1 MPASDPARR
10 CVLGS
15 RQVRFMVKRACV
27 NNELQ
32 HISRRLTGLCM
43 KRPGLALG
51 VWGEP
56 GIGKTHTALVL
67 LRGIP
72 CQTKTVH
79 ATQALEKILLA
90 LAHPKKL
97 TLWLEKILE
106 RLTKGKTLEL
116 GILNQALVALLAA
129 NAPIILQVEDLH
141 EASPERLEFFKQLA
155 LGVVRTRGVGLIVTS
170 RAQPPEGFEAIRLTP
185 LNREESDALLEA
197 EASARLPSEALAW
210 LFERAAG
217 NPLFTV
223 EFFRL
228 LARQG
233 SLWNNG
239 QRWRFRTPEHETM
252 PVTVEALIEQ
262 VLHETASTPALENAI
277 GAKAMLGLGASEQ
290 LWAEV
295 AGLMLEDL
303 SVVKQELEHRG
314 VISNGEFAHPLF
326 REVVTHGLQPEQR
339 QGFARRAL
347 EVLEG
352 DPRVAA
358 EFVKDANLEPEVA
371 FERFEKAVQ
380 AAKNAGDEIQ
390 SARFKVNAIE
400 YASGKRRAI
409 MAFEAGQALEK
420 TNLSE
425 AIRLLQISLE
435 EQPKHADTI
444 FWLAG
449 CYATRGE
456 SGEVEKLLGRI
467 SDDEKMQTG
476 WIKRQISLRFA
487 LGDYAGVLERWKA
500 DSRLHNDP
508 DPILAYNVGFARST
522 QGDQEGAETIALAAL
537 KEPQINALNRARL
550 WVVCG
555 LSWHYREE
563 QVTALTCFDKAVA
576 AAVEAKNPA
585 FTAAT
590 LHNRSMVWEHTSQE
604 VQMLVDTEEALR
616 LYAEVGIVRNYASTL
631 TKKARILHEMGEYE
645 RAEEC
650 FQESRTILLQND
662 ASIFLVT
669 CECLLSELYLD
680 WQPSY
685 GSALAI
691 KHAELA
697 LRVARPMGGFKFCA
711 SLQICSLVEAKQGNA
726 TRSLALI
733 EECIKLLEAAGSKCP
748 HQVLSTQGL
757 ALAQLG
763 EVKMA
768 TAILQE
774 AYDLV
779 LATDW
784 RVYAEKINLEIARI
798 TNDFE
803 RARTSFAWFKDHNL
817 MNGVNI
823 AIRYFPELATNH
835 TPKTSRLSI
844 PESIPHLEVLGS
856 MQILL
861 ESQITPVRGRKRQE
875 LLALLLEARISGR
888 SEVSRLELV
897 DKLYPDADEIQ
908 SNAGLRDVIY
918 QLRSSLGENTL
929 TTTMN
934 GYALGSLKTDVETFL
949 ETGNTQLWRGIYLE
963 GLTLET
969 SDTVRESIYLALRT
983 RAEVLLETDPVEVT
997 RVGRLLCEADP
1008 YDLEALRLTVTGLR
1022 AGQNH
1027 RSLSRFYD
1035 QARTRFLEIGE
1046 VLPARW
1052 QDFLTPIGTIA

>member
-1 MPASDPARR
+1 MMNCMDRIARE
-10 CVLGS
+10 VQL
-15 RQVRFMVKRACV
+15 
-27 NNELQ
+27 NPELLQ
-32 HISRRLTGLCM
+32 ISRRLIGLSM
-43 KRPGLALG
+43 KRPGLAFGLY
-51 VWGEP
+51 GEP
-56 GIGKTHTALVL
+56 GIGKTHTTLGL
-67 LRGIP
+67 LRGVPYQSIS
-72 CQTKTVH
+72 VH
-79 ATQALEKILLA
+79 ATLPLENIIQQIPR
-90 LAHPKKL
+90 PKKI

-106 RLTKGKTLEL
+106 RLKNNESLEI
-116 GILNQALVALLAA
+116 GMLNQALMALLAA
-129 NAPIILQVEDLH
+129 NAPIILHVEDLH
-141 EASPERLEFFKQLA
+141 EANDERLEFWNQLA
-155 LGVVRTRGVGLIVTS
+155 LGVTRVQGAGLIVTS
-170 RAQPPEGFEAIRLTP
+170 RVQPPSHFEATKLQPLT
-185 LNREESDALLEA
+185 RTESDALLEA
-197 EASARLPSEALAW
+197 EASATLPTGALTW
-210 LFERAAG
+210 LFERATG
-217 NPLFTV
+217 NPLFTL

-233 SLWNNG
+233 LLWNDG
-239 QRWRFRTPEHETM
+239 QRWRFRTPEHKTM
-252 PVTVEALIEQ
+252 PITVEALLEK

-277 GAKAMLGLGASEQ
+277 GAKAILGLGASEQ

-295 AGLMLEDL
+295 AGLTLEDL
-303 SVVKQELEHRG
+303 SVVKQELEHLG
-314 VISNGEFAHPLF
+314 VLSNAEFVHPLF
-326 REVVTHGLQPEQR
+326 REVVAHRLIPEQR
-339 QGFARRAL
+339 QRFARRAL

-371 FERFEKAVQ
+371 FEWFEKAAQ

-400 YASGKRRAI
+400 YASGERRAI

-456 SGEVEKLLGRI
+456 SSEVERLLSRI
-467 SDDEKMQTG
+467 SDDEKAQMG
-476 WIKRQISLRFA
+476 WIKRQIGLRFA

-500 DSRLHNDP
+500 DLRLHDDP
-508 DPILAYNVGFARST
+508 DPILAYNVGFARSC
-522 QGDQEGAETIALAAL
+522 QGDQVGAETIALEVL
-537 KEPQINALNRARL
+537 EQPQLTALNRARL

-563 QVTALTCFDKAVA
+563 QDKALTCFDKALA
-576 AAVEAKNPA
+576 AAIEAKNPA

-590 LHNRSMVWEHTSQE
+590 LHNRSMVWEHMSQE
-604 VQMLVDTEEALR
+604 AQMLVDTEEALR
-616 LYAEVGIVRNYASTL
+616 LYAEAGISRQYASTL

-650 FQESRTILLQND
+650 FLESRTILLQND

-697 LRVARPMGGFKFCA
+697 LRVARPMGGFKLC
-711 SLQICSLVEAKQGNA
+711 SGLQICSLVEAKQGNA
-726 TRSLALI
+726 TRGLDLI
-733 EECIKLLEAAGSKCP
+733 EECIKLLEATGMERP
-748 HQVLSTQGL
+748 RQVLSTRGL

-768 TAILQE
+768 TDILHE
-774 AYDLV
+774 AYDLA
-779 LATDW
+779 LANDW

-798 TNDFE
+798 TDDLG
-803 RARTSFAWFKDHNL
+803 RAQKSFAWFKDHNL
-817 MNGVNI
+817 MNGANI
-823 AIRYFPELATNH
+823 AYRYFPELKTESH
-835 TPKTSRLSI
+835 YTPLTTS
-844 PESIPHLEVLGS
+844 PESVLHLEVLGS
-856 MQILL
+856 MQIKL

-875 LLALLLEARISGR
+875 LLVLLLEARISGR
-888 SEVSRLELV
+888 SEVSKLELV

-908 SNAGLRDVIY
+908 ANSGLRDVIY
-918 QLRSSLGENTL
+918 QLRSSLGESTI
-929 TTTMN
+929 TTTAN
-934 GYALGSLKTDVETFL
+934 GYALGNLKTDVESFL

-969 SDTVRESIYLALRT
+969 SDTVRESMYLALRT
-983 RAEVLLETDPVEVT
+983 HAEVLLENDPIEVT

-1035 QARTRFLEIGE
+1035 SARTHFLEIGE

-1052 QDFLTPIGTIA
+1052 QDFLTPIGTTA